1 MKLIDILQTA
11 NSNMFRS
18 KLRTFL
24 TIIAIF
30 IGAFTLTLTN
40 GIGAGVASYIDEQ
53 LGNIGAKDMLIIQP
67 KNSNPFGEST
77 STPQKYEEGQSVT
90 NTGGISMTL
99 LNQNDLDKI
108 RSTPGIVSAD
118 FDISVAPNFISGPN
132 SDKFKFTA
140 SSYYDGV
147 NISLK
152 AGSIPNNHTDEKQ
165 ILLTSDFP
173 TVLGFESPEKAIGQ
187 NVSVCIKTPTGEQK
201 AVTAKVVGVQE
212 KTLMSMGG
220 LQLNK
225 PLINELYILQTEGLP
240 ADTTNKQPI
249 ITARFD
255 QSLSDE
261 QLEQLK
267 KTLNEKGYN
276 AITIEDQIGIIKQV
290 IDAVIAV
297 LNFFAGIALLAA
309 SFGIVNTLLM
319 AVQERTKEIGLMKAM
334 GMSSR
339 KVFLLFST
347 EAMLLGFWGSLIGSL
362 AGITVGLV
370 ANKVATDTFLKDLVG
385 FELTSFPLLSIFV
398 IMFII
403 MMIAFLAGTLPARR
417 ASKKDPI
424 EALRYE

>member
-18 KLRTFL
+18 RLRTFL

-187 NVSVCIKTPTGEQK
+187 NVSFGIKTPTGEQK

>member
-18 KLRTFL
+18 RLRTFL

-118 FDISVAPNFISGPN
+118 FDISVAPNYISGPN

-187 NVSVCIKTPTGEQK
+187 NVSVGIKTPTGEQK
-201 AVTAKVVGVQE
+201 VVYAKVVGVQE

-220 LQLNK
+220 LQLNS
-225 PLINELYILQTEGLP
+225 PLISELHTLQTEGLP
-240 ADTTNKQPI
+240 ADATNKQPI

-255 QSLSDE
+255 QSLNDK

-267 KTLNEKGYN
+267 KTLNEKV
-276 AITIEDQIGIIKQV
+276 T
-290 IDAVIAV
+290 
-297 LNFFAGIALLAA
+297 
-309 SFGIVNTLLM
+309 
-319 AVQERTKEIGLMKAM
+319 
-334 GMSSR
+334 
-339 KVFLLFST
+339 
-347 EAMLLGFWGSLIGSL
+347 MLLLSRIKSVLS
-362 AGITVGLV
+362 
-370 ANKVATDTFLKDLVG
+370 NK
-385 FELTSFPLLSIFV
+385 
-398 IMFII
+398 
-403 MMIAFLAGTLPARR
+403 
-417 ASKKDPI
+417 
-424 EALRYE
+424 

>member
-187 NVSVCIKTPTGEQK
+187 NVSVGIKTPTGEQK

-267 KTLNEKGYN
+267 RTLNEKGYN

>member
-18 KLRTFL
+18 RLRTFL

-187 NVSVCIKTPTGEQK
+187 NVSVGIKTPTGEQK
-201 AVTAKVVGVQE
+201 VVYAKVVGVQE

-220 LQLNK
+220 LQLNS
-225 PLINELYILQTEGLP
+225 PLISELHTLQTEGLP
-240 ADTTNKQPI
+240 ADATNKQPI

-255 QSLSDE
+255 QSLNDK

-362 AGITVGLV
+362 AGVTVGLV

>member
-1 MKLIDILQTA
+1 MKLFDILQTA

-18 KLRTFL
+18 KLRSFL

-187 NVSVCIKTPTGEQK
+187 NVSVGIKTPTGEQK